1 MDKYQKGL
9 EVVKEHLSPHQVKA
23 IEEISP
29 YLKDLVIEYGMGEIY
44 ARKGLDQKSRKIATI
59 ASLITSGNTPQIKW
73 HISGGL
79 DSGVITKKEIEE
91 VIIQMVLYIGFPQT
105 LNAMKVAREVFE
117 EKGLA
122 DRD

>member
-1 MDKYQKGL
+1 MLNGEINNIPKLGVLMDKYQKGL
-9 EVVKEHLSPHQVKA
+9 EVVKDHLSPQQIET

-79 DSGVITKKEIEE
+79 DSGVITKEEIEGS
-91 VIIQMVLYIGFPQT
+91 VPGTTPG
-105 LNAMKVAREVFE
+105 RS
-117 EKGLA
+117 
-122 DRD
+122 

>member
-1 MDKYQKGL
+1 MNDKYQKGL
-9 EVVKEHLSPHQVKA
+9 KVVGSHLSDQQIQA
-23 IEEISP
+23 IEAISP

-73 HISGGL
+73 HIAGGL
-79 DSGVITKKEIEE
+79 ASGVISKEEVEE

-105 LNAMKVAREVFE
+105 LNAMKVAKEVFKE
-117 EKGLA
+117 AE
-122 DRD
+122 

>member
-44 ARKGLDQKSRKIATI
+44 ARKGLDQKSRKIATMRL
-59 ASLITSGNTPQIKW
+59 S
-73 HISGGL
+73 H
-79 DSGVITKKEIEE
+79 
-91 VIIQMVLYIGFPQT
+91 
-105 LNAMKVAREVFE
+105 
-117 EKGLA
+117 
-122 DRD
+122 

>member
-9 EVVKEHLSPHQVKA
+9 EVIKEHLSPYQIDV

-29 YLKDLVIEYGMGEIY
+29 FLKDLLIEYGMGEIY
-44 ARKGLDQKSRKIATI
+44 ARKGLDQKSRKVATI

-79 DSGVITKKEIEE
+79 DSGVITKEEVEE
-91 VIIQMVLYIGFPQT
+91 VIIQMVIYIGFPQT
-105 LNAMKVAREVFE
+105 LNAMKVAREVFK
-117 EKGLA
+117 EKGLV
-122 DRD
+122 D